1 MGSRRA
7 GNFREFAGHSRST
20 DTGLEQ
26 VEDALRQNKSA
37 GIIVSTAVD
46 VLAVTNPAIGTL
58 VAAYKA
64 SKIIHNVASAADKA
78 YQKSGDPNDA
88 IKSAATEV
96 VKTAI
101 GETRGQLI
109 GNLVDIGWSTMK
121 GAAGLSTN
129 DLQDRILTSAAKNTL
144 DEVLPK

>member
-1 MGSRRA
+1 
-7 GNFREFAGHSRST
+7 
-20 DTGLEQ
+20 
-26 VEDALRQNKSA
+26 
-37 GIIVSTAVD
+37 VSTAVD

-58 VAAYKA
+58 VGAYKA
-64 SKIIHNVASAADKA
+64 SKIIYNVASAADKA

-88 IKSAATEV
+88 IKAAAGEV

-101 GETRGQLI
+101 GETRGQVI
-109 GNLVDIGWSTMK
+109 GNLVDVGWSAMK
-121 GAAGLSTN
+121 GAAGLATT

>member
-7 GNFREFAGHSRST
+7 GNFREFAGHSKST
-20 DTGLEQ
+20 SSALEQ
-26 VEDALRQNKSA
+26 VHETLREHKSA
-37 GIIVSTAVD
+37 RIIVSTAID

-58 VAAYKA
+58 VATYKA
-64 SKIIHNVASAADKA
+64 SKMIYNVANAADKA
-78 YQKSGDPNDA
+78 YEKSGDPNDA
-88 IKSAATEV
+88 IRAAAGEV

-109 GNLVDIGWSTMK
+109 GNLVDVGWSTMK
-121 GAAGLSTN
+121 GAAGLATN

-144 DEVLPK
+144 EEVLPK